1 MRSVT
6 TAIRSARM
14 CHQQV
19 YRCCS
24 LMLPALCYASVTAG
38 CTVEGGDNRTTRHKP
53 CRTKKIPQRSPASP
67 VRSCGNYRVSQRGLL
82 HFLERCRRNP
92 KAGELRFS
100 GSGMLEVVHTN
111 DC

>member
-53 CRTKKIPQRSPASP
+53 CRTKKKYP
-67 VRSCGNYRVSQRGLL
+67 RGV
-82 HFLERCRRNP
+82 
-92 KAGELRFS
+92 LRAQYEAAVIT
-100 GSGMLEVVHTN
+100 GCHKEVFFIF
-111 DC
+111 